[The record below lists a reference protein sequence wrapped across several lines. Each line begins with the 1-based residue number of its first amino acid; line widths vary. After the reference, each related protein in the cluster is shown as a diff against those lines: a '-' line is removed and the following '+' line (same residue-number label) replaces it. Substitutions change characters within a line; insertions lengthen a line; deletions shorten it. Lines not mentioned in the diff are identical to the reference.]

1 MDSNAH
7 TFSSYWSGQAPFI
20 ASLGLQQLRLWLA
33 KNPWFSDYDQST
45 WFEVP
50 AEQLERLQLDYQQEC
65 LALTQSLFAAQ
76 PFNFSD
82 PRFASESWSEPLF
95 GALAAAYLLNSS
107 YLTRLVALL
116 PIKAKKPRRRLD
128 YLVEQAIAA
137 SAPSNFLASNPDA
150 LKRLVETSG
159 ASLQAGA
166 LHLLGDV
173 QEGKLR
179 QCDAGDFEVGVNLA
193 ITPGEVVFENTIFQ
207 LIQYRPAG
215 DSQYQTPLF
224 IVPPAINKYYI
235 LDMRPENSL
244 VRHLVEQGHSVFL
257 MSWRNFGQEQ
267 ANLGWGD
274 LVQDGVISALRVSR
288 AISGV
293 RCLNCLGFCVGGTL
307 LSSAL
312 AVLADR
318 GDQDVASL
326 SLLATFLDYQDTGP
340 IDVFV
345 DEQLVAYRERTI
357 GGLNGSVGLFRGEDM
372 GNTFSLLR
380 PNDLWWNYHVNKYL
394 KGQKPRALDLLFWN
408 NDSTNLPGPMYCWY
422 LRHTYLQN
430 DLKSGDLQICG
441 SRLDLSQI
449 KAPAYLLGTKE
460 DHIVPWRSAYASS
473 ALLAGPCRFVLAASG
488 HIAGVINP
496 PAQNKRHYWINED
509 TPASPDDWFASTT
522 QQPGS
527 WWNDW
532 FDWLA
537 GHSGER
543 QSATSSL
550 GSAEYPP
557 LEPAP
562 GRYVMTKSQQ

>member
-1 MDSNAH
+1 MDSNTH
-7 TFSSYWSGQAPFI
+7 TFNSYWSGQAPFV
-20 ASLGLQQLRLWLA
+20 ANLALQQVRLWLSH
-33 KNPWFSDYDQST
+33 NPWFEEYDQRL

-65 LALTQSLFAAQ
+65 LALTQRLFSAQ
-76 PFNFSD
+76 PFDFSD
-82 PRFASESWSEPLF
+82 PRFASGNWSDPLF

-116 PIKAKKPRRRLD
+116 PIEAEKPRRRLD

-137 SAPSNFLASNPDA
+137 SAPSNCLASNPDA
-150 LKRLVETSG
+150 LKQLVESNG
-159 ASLQAGA
+159 SSFYSGA
-166 LHLLGDV
+166 LHLLDDL
-173 QEGKLR
+173 QDGKLR
-179 QCDAGDFEVGVNLA
+179 QCDASEFEVGVNLA
-193 ITPGEVVFENTIFQ
+193 ITPGEVVFENAIFQ
-207 LIQYRPAG
+207 LIQYCPAG
-215 DSQYQTPLF
+215 DSQYQAPLF

-235 LDMRPENSL
+235 LDLRPENSL
-244 VRHLVEQGHSVFL
+244 VRHLVEQGYSVFL
-257 MSWRNFGQEQ
+257 MSWRNFSQEQ
-267 ANLGWGD
+267 AGLSWDD

-293 RCLNCLGFCVGGTL
+293 RRLNCLGFCVGGTL

-318 GDQDVASL
+318 GDRDVASL

-345 DEQLVAYRERTI
+345 DEKLVAYRERTI

-372 GNTFSLLR
+372 GNTFAMLR
-380 PNDLWWNYHVNKYL
+380 PNDLWWNYHVSKYL

-449 KAPAYLLGTKE
+449 EAPTYLLGTKE
-460 DHIVPWRSAYASS
+460 DHIVPWRSAYGSA
-473 ALLAGPCRFVLAASG
+473 ALLSGACRFVLGASG

-509 TPASPDDWFASTT
+509 TPAHPDDWFAGAE
-522 QQPGS
+522 QRPGS

-532 FDWLA
+532 FAWLA
-537 GHSGER
+537 RHAGGR
-543 QSATSSL
+543 QSATTSL

-557 LEPAP
+557 VEPAP
-562 GRYVMTKSQQ
+562 GRYVITKS